1 MISVSVITIGDE
13 LLIGQTLDTNS
24 HFIAVK
30 LNEAGF
36 SITLKLSVGDSQADI
51 LKALEIAEGS
61 SEVILMTGG
70 LGPTRDDITKK
81 ALAVYFDTSLILNE
95 EALEN
100 VTVFFRK
107 RGMSLSDIN
116 RMQAYLPANS
126 IAIKNTLG
134 TAPGIWIERGNKV
147 FISMPG
153 VPHEMEHMVESEIIP
168 GLKKKYLTPV
178 LLHKSIMTAGIGES
192 LLSEMIREWEASLPL
207 HMKLAYLPGFG
218 QVKLRLS
225 VHGSDL
231 ATLNSEIALK
241 VDELSRL
248 AGKYIYGYDDL
259 TLEQKIGEMLR
270 QNQLYLAL
278 AESCTGGNIAHMI
291 TTVPGS
297 SDYFLGGIVSYHN
310 RIKVEY
316 TGVLPATL
324 ESQGAVSEETVRE
337 MASGIRRKFNSH
349 VSLAISGI
357 AGPAGGTEE
366 KPVGLVWMAIEDP
379 LGMVSRK
386 FVFAKSRIVNIE
398 YATVAALTFLW
409 QRLKQISGLEC

>member
-24 HFIAVK
+24 HFIAVN

-36 SITLKLSVGDSQADI
+36 NITLKLSVGDNQGDI

-61 SEVILMTGG
+61 SDIILMTGG

-81 ALAVYFDTSLILNE
+81 ALAAYFDASLIMNE

-100 VTVFFRK
+100 VTGFFRK
-107 RGMSLSDIN
+107 RGIPLLEIN
-116 RMQAYLPANS
+116 RMQAYLPGNS
-126 IAIKNTLG
+126 IAIKNTMG
-134 TAPGIWIERGNKV
+134 TAPGIWIERKNKV

-153 VPHEMEHMVESEIIP
+153 VPHEMEHMVSSEIIP
-168 GLKKKYLTPV
+168 RLKKKFITPV

-192 LLSEMIREWEASLPL
+192 VLSEMIREWEAGLPS

-231 ATLNSEIALK
+231 IMLNSEIALK
-241 VDELSRL
+241 VDELYSL

-259 TLEQKIGEMLR
+259 TLEQKLGEMLR
-270 QNQLYLAL
+270 QNQMNLSL
-278 AESCTGGNIAHMI
+278 AESCTGGNIAHTI

-310 RIKVEY
+310 RIKVEH
-316 TGVLPATL
+316 TGVLPDTL
-324 ESQGAVSEETVRE
+324 ESRGAVSEETVME
-337 MASGIRRKFNSH
+337 MASGIRRKFNSN

-357 AGPAGGTEE
+357 AGPGGGTEE
-366 KPVGLVWMAIEDP
+366 KPVGLVWMAIEDL
-379 LGMVSRK
+379 LGIESRK
-386 FVFAKSRIVNIE
+386 FVFAKNRVMNIQ

-409 QRLKQISGLEC
+409 QRLKQISGLEG